1 MKHKARKMTKD
12 IPVKKICNNVYLLS
26 EFGGTNCYLIVGTEK
41 ALLIDCGVGLCDLKG
56 ACEKITSLPI
66 IVVATHHHVDHIG
79 GAGQFKEIYIH
90 HKDCGFI
97 CRLQMSIALRKAY
110 LNRNKAIKN
119 NGFTIN
125 DIIKSKYKTKL
136 KPIDE
141 GYIFSLGNNI
151 EISVK
156 HTPGHSAGSIALI
169 DEYNKIVFSGDNV
182 SGALWMHVL
191 GATSLEEWL
200 PSAKWLYDMS
210 KKYRIFWGHGNPEL
224 ATEYIG
230 DIVSWGEE
238 IINNN
243 KNSILPRIK
252 QYPEQSDGIIYRTNK
267 IHR

>member
-1 MKHKARKMTKD
+1 MTKD
-12 IPVKKICNNVYLLS
+12 IPVKKICNNVYLLN

-41 ALLIDCGVGLCDLKG
+41 ALLIDCGVGLCDLIGTCK
-56 ACEKITSLPI
+56 KITSLPI
-66 IVVATHHHVDHIG
+66 IVVATHYHVDHIG

-90 HKDCGFI
+90 RKDCGLI
-97 CRLQMSIALRKAY
+97 CRFQMSMPFRKAY
-110 LNRNKAIKN
+110 LNKNKTIRTK
-119 NGFTIN
+119 GFNVN
-125 DIIKSKYKTKL
+125 DIMKPKYKTKL
-136 KPIDE
+136 NPIDD
-141 GYIFSLGNNI
+141 GCKFNLGNNI
-151 EISVK
+151 EISAK

-210 KKYRIFWGHGNPEL
+210 KEYRIFWGHGSPEL
-224 ATEYIG
+224 STEYIG